1 MIGLDS
7 LDVVSVVTAFAFQ
20 VVLTIH
26 FALRRWRFAT
36 AMRYGPLVYA
46 LSVPTTAISIVLLM
60 GGKTWSLWLGGFLYL
75 VWALFGFAVEYV
87 RGIEWRSPIRWSIL
101 GPYVCLYLATVMFYW
116 WPLALPASRCG
127 MVTRCSSLPAQ
138 Y

>member
-7 LDVVSVVTAFAFQ
+7 LDVVFVVTAFAFQ

-46 LSVPTTAISIVLLM
+46 LSVPAAAISIVLLM

-87 RGIEWRSPIRWSIL
+87 RE
-101 GPYVCLYLATVMFYW
+101 
-116 WPLALPASRCG
+116 
-127 MVTRCSSLPAQ
+127 
-138 Y
+138 